1 MLYMNVLS
9 YISDV
14 LIRTNAKFW
23 SQKNS
28 DDVRMEINYNF
39 RKNYIEDLILSGK
52 FWGGVT
58 SEKYIN
64 QDIVVS
70 LTTYGQRLNYVH
82 LAIASIMLQT
92 TKANR
97 IILWLGEELRGQ
109 DLPEMLKRLQQ
120 YGLEIYYTRDIRSYT
135 KLIPALK
142 LCPEDAIITI
152 DDDAIYDVCVLEH
165 LIKAHLRNPNCIYG
179 SRCHKIVVK
188 DSIIVPYVDWD
199 WTINTPEE
207 SLLILPTGVG
217 GVLYP
222 PNSLDGEVFNED
234 VFLTICP
241 TTDDIW
247 FKVMSLKKGSM
258 TGKTPSTNP
267 SGEDY
272 FMSIALDNTGLKSI
286 NWKND
291 VNGNNMRALLS
302 KYEITNLRC

>member
-1 MLYMNVLS
+1 MKIPAILS
-9 YISDV
+9 DF

-23 SQKNS
+23 SQKIS
-28 DDVRMEINYNF
+28 DEVRMEVTYNIK
-39 RKNYIEDLILSGK
+39 KNYIEDLILSGK
-52 FWGGVT
+52 FWGGIT
-58 SEKYIN
+58 PKKYTEN
-64 QDIVVS
+64 DIVVS
-70 LTTYGQRLNYVH
+70 LTTFGHRLNYVH

-92 TKANR
+92 MKANR
-97 IILWLGEELRGQ
+97 IILWLGEELQGQ
-109 DLPEMLKRLQQ
+109 NLPEMLKQLQQ

-179 SRCHKIVVK
+179 NRCHKIVIKEFAVVSYAEWEHEITK
-188 DSIIVPYVDWD
+188 PG
-199 WTINTPEE
+199 E

-217 GVLYP
+217 GVIYP
-222 PNSLDGEVFNED
+222 PHSLDDEVFNED
-234 VFLTICP
+234 VFMSICP

-272 FMSIALDNTGLKSI
+272 FMNITLDNTGLKSI

-302 KYEITNLRC
+302 KYEITNLKC